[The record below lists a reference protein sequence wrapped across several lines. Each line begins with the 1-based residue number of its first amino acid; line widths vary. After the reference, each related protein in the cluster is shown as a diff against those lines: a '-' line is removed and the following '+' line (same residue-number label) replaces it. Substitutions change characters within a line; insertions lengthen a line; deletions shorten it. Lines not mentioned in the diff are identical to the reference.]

1 MFFNKKNENEI
12 AITKKEYEELQ
23 QKANSFD
30 NIEMKESQNLAD
42 TITNNAIA
50 VNQDSQTRLKQ
61 ICEVE
66 ELANNFI
73 NKSNEIKDISSE
85 NQVSSVASVEI
96 SQNVIATIKSLTGL
110 IDELSKIMG
119 EYASIHKD
127 LDAKNKSVFSKI
139 ESISEIA
146 DQTNLLALN
155 AAIEAAR
162 AGEYGRG
169 FAVVAEEV
177 RNLADESETAATE
190 IASETKSMIEISNQ
204 AQRRSETAYKLV
216 EESQEV
222 ALKGVE
228 LLNELM
234 QKAEENKKEIDKS
247 LTHIENQLKDSDS
260 IKTKIT
266 NIVEDT
272 KKALEGSATNI
283 EIGKNLAGILRNVKK

>member
-272 KKALEGSATNI
+272 KKAIEGSATNI